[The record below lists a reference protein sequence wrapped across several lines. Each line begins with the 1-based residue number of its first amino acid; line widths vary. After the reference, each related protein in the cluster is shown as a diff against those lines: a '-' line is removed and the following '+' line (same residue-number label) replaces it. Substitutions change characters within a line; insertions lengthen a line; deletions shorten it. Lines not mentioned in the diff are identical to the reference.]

1 MCWRAGGTAKW
12 SGVRM
17 GGARAGGSKT
27 GFVLRNE
34 RDVCG
39 CVLCVLCVPTEME
52 MVAEIGA
59 CGSGRCLTFH
69 VDLSKLRAPR
79 VARGRSMRGV

>member
-39 CVLCVLCVPTEME
+39 CKKSSDE
-52 MVAEIGA
+52 MVEIYSTGIEE
-59 CGSGRCLTFH
+59 SR
-69 VDLSKLRAPR
+69 
-79 VARGRSMRGV
+79 

>member
-39 CVLCVLCVPTEME
+39 CVLCVLCVRTEME

-59 CGSGRCLTFH
+59 CGSGCCLTFM
-69 VDLSKLRAPR
+69 LICRNYALLASRA
-79 VARGRSMRGV
+79 AGAMRGA

>member
-27 GFVLRNE
+27 GFVCGM

-39 CVLCVLCVPTEME
+39 CVLCVLCV
-52 MVAEIGA
+52 
-59 CGSGRCLTFH
+59 CGRKWKWL
-69 VDLSKLRAPR
+69 LRLVR
-79 VARGRSMRGV
+79 VVPDVV

>member
-34 RDVCG
+34 RDVRG
-39 CVLCVLCVPTEME
+39 CVLCAVC
-52 MVAEIGA
+52 ADGNGNG
-59 CGSGRCLTFH
+59 C
-69 VDLSKLRAPR
+69 
-79 VARGRSMRGV
+79 